1 MKNNIKVEINTTT
14 INNFKPIASLNDTK
28 LKQNIKIK
36 KNKKTP
42 EQFTREQNEQWSKWE
57 NGSISAMDLNPSSS
71 QSLNQDFIKS
81 TTSKAFVFLL
91 SCALGQRLQGDALN
105 DCVAHI

>member
-36 KNKKTP
+36 NKKKKKKKKKNHLNHLQKNKMKTEP
-42 EQFTREQNEQWSKWE
+42 NEK
-57 NGSISAMDLNPSSS
+57 
-71 QSLNQDFIKS
+71 
-81 TTSKAFVFLL
+81 
-91 SCALGQRLQGDALN
+91 LG
-105 DCVAHI
+105 